1 MMDKLKTAFLGKN
14 KNRSICIAAV
24 IVAYVVIEILMYT
37 GSLKSLFINLLV
49 PVTSYIIVALA
60 LNLVVGISGE
70 LSLGHA
76 GFMSIGAFTGVIVSS
91 VTASMIPN
99 DIVRLFVAIIIGAI
113 VAAIFGFLISIPV
126 LKLQGDYLAIVTLAF
141 GQIIKSLINNTYLGF
156 DASGFHFSFITNT
169 VTLAKGGKMLINGP
183 IGATATNRISTFT
196 VSVILLI
203 ITLIIIFNFINSK
216 YGRSVMATR
225 DDRIAAQSVGI
236 DIVKTKT
243 IAFVLSAGIAGAA
256 GVLYGLNFS
265 TLVPAKFDFNQ
276 SILILVY
283 VVLGGLGNMLGTIIS
298 TAVLVL
304 LPELLRFL
312 ADYRMLIYAIVLIVI
327 MIVTNNPTINEKM
340 KQMFKKKKAEGDL
353 NNG

>member
-1 MMDKLKTAFLGKN
+1 MDKLKTAFLGKN
-14 KNRSICIAAV
+14 KNRSICIGIV
-24 IVAYVVIEILMYT
+24 LVAYIIIELLMST

-49 PVTSYIIVALA
+49 PVTSYIVVALA

-76 GFMSIGAFTGVIVSS
+76 GFMSIGAFTGVVVAN
-91 VTASMIPN
+91 VTSTAITN
-99 DIVRLFVAIIIGAI
+99 DIVRLIVAIIIGAI
-113 VAAIFGFLISIPV
+113 VAAFFGLLISIPV
-126 LKLQGDYLAIVTLAF
+126 LKLEGDYLAIVTLAF
-141 GQIIKSLINNTYLGF
+141 GQIIKSLINNTFLGY
-156 DASGFHFSFITNT
+156 DSTGFHFSFITNNIQLKT
-169 VTLAKGGKMLINGP
+169 DGKMLINGP
-183 IGATATNRISTFT
+183 IGATATDRISTFT
-196 VSVILLI
+196 IGIVLII
-203 ITLIIIFNFINSK
+203 ITLFIIFNFMNSK
-216 YGRSVMATR
+216 YGRNVMATR

-236 DIVKTKT
+236 DVVKTKT

-298 TAVLVL
+298 TTVLVL

-312 ADYRMLIYAIVLIVI
+312 ADYRMLIYAVVLIVI
-327 MIVTNNPTINEKM
+327 MIVTNNPTITD
-340 KQMFKKKKAEGDL
+340 FLKKIFNRKKVKGDQ
-353 NNG
+353 NND

>member
-1 MMDKLKTAFLGKN
+1 MKQLKSAFLGKN
-14 KNRSICIAAV
+14 KNRTICIGGV
-24 IVAYVVIEILMYT
+24 IIAYLIVELLMYT

-76 GFMSIGAFTGVIVSS
+76 GFMSIGAFTGVIMVH
-91 VTASMIPN
+91 VTSTVITN
-99 DIVRLFVAIIIGAI
+99 DILRLIIAIIAGAI
-113 VAAIFGFLISIPV
+113 VAAIFGFFISIPV
-126 LKLQGDYLAIVTLAF
+126 LKLQGDYLAVVTLAF
-141 GQIIKSLINNTYLGF
+141 GQIIKSLINNTFLGY
-156 DASGFHFSFITNT
+156 DANGFHFSFITNQVEMT
-169 VTLAKGGKMLINGP
+169 KGGKMLINGP
-183 IGATATNRISTFT
+183 IGATATDRISTFT
-196 VSVILLI
+196 MSVIVLI
-203 ITLIIIFNFINSK
+203 VTLIIIFNFINSK

-236 DIVKTKT
+236 NIVKTKT

-256 GVLYGLNFS
+256 GVLYGLNYS

-283 VVLGGLGNMLGTIIS
+283 VVLGGLGNMAGTIVS
-298 TAVLVL
+298 TTLLVL

-312 ADYRMLIYAIVLIVI
+312 SDYRMLIYAIVLIVI
-327 MIVTNNPTINEKM
+327 MIVTNNPTINSVM
-340 KQMFKKKKAEGDL
+340 KKVFKKNKAEGEHD
-353 NNG
+353 NE

>member
-1 MMDKLKTAFLGKN
+1 MEKLKTTFLGKN
-14 KNRSICIAAV
+14 KNRSLCVGIV
-24 IVAYVVIEILMYT
+24 ILAYVVIELLMRT

-60 LNLVVGISGE
+60 LNLVVGVSGE

-76 GFMSIGAFTGVIVSS
+76 GFMSIGAFTGVVVAN
-91 VTASMIPN
+91 VTATMVPN
-99 DIVRLFVAIIIGAI
+99 DILRLILAIIVGAI
-113 VAAIFGFLISIPV
+113 VAAVFGFFISIPV

-141 GQIIKSLINNTYLGF
+141 GQIIKSLINNTFLGY
-156 DASGFHFSFITNT
+156 DSAGFHFSFITNN
-169 VTLAKGGKMLINGP
+169 VELASGGKMLINGP
-183 IGATATNRISTFT
+183 IGATATDRISTFT
-196 VSVILLI
+196 VGIIVLI
-203 ITLIIIFNFINSK
+203 ITILIIFNFINSK

-283 VVLGGLGNMLGTIIS
+283 VVLGGLGNMFGTIIS
-298 TAVLVL
+298 TSVLVV

-312 ADYRMLIYAIVLIVI
+312 ADYRMLMYAIVLIAI
-327 MIVTNNPTINEKM
+327 MIITNNPTISNFIK
-340 KQMFKKKKAEGDL
+340 KIFKRNKTEGDHD
-353 NNG
+353 ND

>member
-1 MMDKLKTAFLGKN
+1 MDKLKTAFLGKN
-14 KNRSICIAAV
+14 KNRSICVGVV
-24 IVAYVVIEILMYT
+24 ILAYIIIEILMQT
-37 GSLKSLFINLLV
+37 GSLKSIFINLLV

-60 LNLVVGISGE
+60 LNLVVGVSGE

-76 GFMSIGAFTGVIVSS
+76 GFMSIGAFTGVIVAN
-91 VTASMIPN
+91 VTATMIPN
-99 DIVRLFVAIIIGAI
+99 DILRLIVAIIAGAI

-141 GQIIKSLINNTYLGF
+141 GQIIKSLINNTFLGY
-156 DASGFHFSFITNT
+156 DSSGFHFSFITNNF
-169 VTLAKGGKMLINGP
+169 TLSNGGKMLINGP
-183 IGATATNRISTFT
+183 IGATATDRISTFT
-196 VSVILLI
+196 VGIILLI
-203 ITLIIIFNFINSK
+203 ITIFIIFNFINSK

-236 DIVKTKT
+236 NIVKTKT

-298 TAVLVL
+298 TSLLVL

-327 MIVTNNPTINEKM
+327 MIVTNNPTISNM
-340 KQMFKKKKAEGDL
+340 LKKILKKNKVEGDL
-353 NNG
+353 DNG

>member
-1 MMDKLKTAFLGKN
+1 MDKLKAAFLGKN
-14 KNRSICIAAV
+14 KNRSICVGVV
-24 IVAYVVIEILMYT
+24 ILAYIIIEILMNT

-60 LNLVVGISGE
+60 LNLVVGVSGE

-76 GFMSIGAFTGVIVSS
+76 GFMSIGAFTGVIVANVTSS
-91 VTASMIPN
+91 LIPN
-99 DIVRLFVAIIIGAI
+99 DILRLVIAIIIGGI

-141 GQIIKSLINNTYLGF
+141 GQIIKSLINNTFLGF
-156 DASGFHFSFITNT
+156 DASGFHFSFITNNIQ
-169 VTLAKGGKMLINGP
+169 LGQGGKMLINGP
-183 IGATATNRISTFT
+183 IGATATQRISTFT
-196 VSVILLI
+196 VGVIMLI
-203 ITLIIIFNFINSK
+203 ITIIIIFNFINSK
-216 YGRSVMATR
+216 YGRNVMAAR

-236 DIVKTKT
+236 DVVKTKT

-283 VVLGGLGNMLGTIIS
+283 VVLGGLGNMFGTIIS
-298 TAVLVL
+298 TSILVL

-327 MIVTNNPTINEKM
+327 MIVTNNPTISDMM
-340 KQMFKKKKAEGDL
+340 KKLLKRNKAEGELD
-353 NNG
+353 ND

>member
-1 MMDKLKTAFLGKN
+1 MDKLKTAFLGKN
-14 KNRSICIAAV
+14 KNRSICVGIVIAAYV
-24 IVAYVVIEILMYT
+24 IIEILMQT
-37 GSLKSLFINLLV
+37 GSLKSIFINLLV

-60 LNLVVGISGE
+60 LNLVVGVSGE

-76 GFMSIGAFTGVIVSS
+76 GFMSIGAFTGVVFAN
-91 VTASMIPN
+91 VTASSIPN
-99 DIVRLFVAIIIGAI
+99 DILRLIFAIIIGAI
-113 VAAIFGFLISIPV
+113 VAAVFGFLISIPV

-141 GQIIKSLINNTYLGF
+141 GQIIKSLINNTFLGY
-156 DASGFHFSFITNT
+156 DASGFHFSFITNK
-169 VTLAKGGKMLINGP
+169 VNLATGGKMLINGP
-183 IGATATNRISTFT
+183 IGATATDRISTFT
-196 VSVILLI
+196 VAIIMLI
-203 ITLIIIFNFINSK
+203 ITLFIIFNFINSK

-243 IAFVLSAGIAGAA
+243 IAFVLSAAIAGAA

-298 TAVLVL
+298 TSILVL

-327 MIVTNNPTINEKM
+327 MIVTNNPTISNMLK
-340 KQMFKKKKAEGDL
+340 KIFKKNKVEGDL
-353 NNG
+353 DNG

>member
-1 MMDKLKTAFLGKN
+1 MNKLKAAFLGKN
-14 KNRSICIAAV
+14 KNRSICV
-24 IVAYVVIEILMYT
+24 GVVLLAYIIIEVLMYT

-60 LNLVVGISGE
+60 LNLVVGVSGE

-76 GFMSIGAFTGVIVSS
+76 GFMSIGAFTGVIVAN
-91 VTASMIPN
+91 VTATFIPN
-99 DIVRLFVAIIIGAI
+99 DVLRLIVAIIIGAI

-141 GQIIKSLINNTYLGF
+141 GQIIKSLINNTFLGY
-156 DASGFHFSFITNT
+156 DASGFHFSFITNK
-169 VTLAKGGKMLINGP
+169 VQLASGGKMLINGP
-183 IGATATNRISTFT
+183 IGATATDRISTFT
-196 VSVILLI
+196 MAVVVLVLTLL
-203 ITLIIIFNFINSK
+203 IIFNFMNSK

-236 DIVKTKT
+236 NIVKTKT

-298 TAVLVL
+298 TAILVL

-312 ADYRMLIYAIVLIVI
+312 ADYRMLIYAIVLIII
-327 MIVTNNPTINEKM
+327 MIVTNNPTINNIIK
-340 KQMFKKKKAEGDL
+340 KVFKKNRTEGDH
-353 NNG
+353 NDV

>member
-1 MMDKLKTAFLGKN
+1 MEKLKTTFLGKN
-14 KNRSICIAAV
+14 KNRSLCVGIV
-24 IVAYVVIEILMYT
+24 ILAYVVIELLMRT

-60 LNLVVGISGE
+60 LNLVVGVSGE

-76 GFMSIGAFTGVIVSS
+76 GFMSIGAFTGVVVAN
-91 VTASMIPN
+91 VTATMVPN
-99 DIVRLFVAIIIGAI
+99 DILRLILAIIVGAI
-113 VAAIFGFLISIPV
+113 VAAVFGFFISIPV

-141 GQIIKSLINNTYLGF
+141 GQIIKSLINNTFLGY
-156 DASGFHFSFITNT
+156 DSAGFHFSFITNN
-169 VTLAKGGKMLINGP
+169 VELASGGKMLINGP
-183 IGATATNRISTFT
+183 IGATATDRISTFT
-196 VSVILLI
+196 VGIIVLI
-203 ITLIIIFNFINSK
+203 ITILIIFNFINSK

-283 VVLGGLGNMLGTIIS
+283 VVLGGLGNMFGTIIS
-298 TAVLVL
+298 TSVLVV

-312 ADYRMLIYAIVLIVI
+312 ADYRMLMYAIVLIAI
-327 MIVTNNPTINEKM
+327 MIITNNPTISNFIK
-340 KQMFKKKKAEGDL
+340 KIFKRNKTGGDHD
-353 NNG
+353 ND

>member
-1 MMDKLKTAFLGKN
+1 MEKIKTAFLGQN
-14 KNRSICIAAV
+14 KKCHICV
-24 IVAYVVIEILMYT
+24 GVVLLAYIIIEILMYT

-60 LNLVVGISGE
+60 LNLVVGVSGE

-76 GFMSIGAFTGVIVSS
+76 GFMSIGAFTGVIVSN
-91 VTASMIPN
+91 VMANIIPN
-99 DIVRLFVAIIIGAI
+99 DILRLVVSIIMGAI
-113 VAAIFGFLISIPV
+113 VAAFFGFLISIPV

-141 GQIIKSLINNTYLGF
+141 GQIIKSLINNTFLGF
-156 DASGFHFSFITNT
+156 DSAGFHFSFITNT
-169 VTLAKGGKMLINGP
+169 VDLAPGGKMLINGP
-183 IGATATNRISTFT
+183 IGATATDRISTFT
-196 VSVILLI
+196 VGVIMLI
-203 ITLIIIFNFINSK
+203 ITLFVIFHFINSR
-216 YGRSVMATR
+216 YGRNVMAAR
-225 DDRIAAQSVGI
+225 DDRIAAESVGI
-236 DIVKTKT
+236 NIVKTKT

-298 TAVLVL
+298 TFILVL
-304 LPELLRFL
+304 LPELLRFM

-327 MIVTNNPTINEKM
+327 MIVTNNPTISQFIK
-340 KQMFKKKKAEGDL
+340 KIFKKNKIKGELD
-353 NNG
+353 ND

>member
-1 MMDKLKTAFLGKN
+1 MAKLKTAFLGKN
-14 KNRSICIAAV
+14 RNCHLCLGLVIIAY
-24 IVAYVVIEILMYT
+24 IVIEVLMYT

-76 GFMSIGAFTGVIVSS
+76 GFMSIGAFTGVIVSN
-91 VTASMIPN
+91 VMATMISN
-99 DIVRLFVAIIIGAI
+99 DILRLVISIIVGAI
-113 VAAIFGFLISIPV
+113 VAAFFGFLISIPV

-141 GQIIKSLINNTYLGF
+141 GQIIKSLINHTFLGF
-156 DASGFHFSFITNT
+156 DSNGFHFSFITNT
-169 VTLAKGGKMLINGP
+169 VTLGTGGKMLINGP
-183 IGATATNRISTFT
+183 IGATATERISTFT
-196 VSVILLI
+196 VGVILLI
-203 ITLIIIFNFINSK
+203 ITILIIFHFINSK

-236 DIVKTKT
+236 NVVKTKT

-265 TLVPAKFDFNQ
+265 TLVPARFDFNQ

-283 VVLGGLGNMLGTIIS
+283 VVLGGLGNMFGTIIS
-298 TAVLVL
+298 TFILVL

-327 MIVTNNPTINEKM
+327 MIVTNNPTIN
-340 KQMFKKKKAEGDL
+340 QFIKKIFRRKKAEGEL
-353 NNG
+353 NND

>member
-1 MMDKLKTAFLGKN
+1 MDKLKTALLGKN
-14 KNRSICIAAV
+14 KNRSICV
-24 IVAYVVIEILMYT
+24 GIVVLAYIIIEILMQT

-60 LNLVVGISGE
+60 LNLVVGVSGE

-76 GFMSIGAFTGVIVSS
+76 GFMSIGAFTGVVVADI
-91 VTASMIPN
+91 TATMIPN
-99 DIVRLFVAIIIGAI
+99 DIIRLIIAIIIGAI

-141 GQIIKSLINNTYLGF
+141 GQIIKSLINNTFLGF
-156 DASGFHFSFITNT
+156 DSSGFHFSFITNT
-169 VTLAKGGKMLINGP
+169 INLETGGKMLINGP
-183 IGATATNRISTFT
+183 IGATATDRISTFT
-196 VSVILLI
+196 VGIILLI
-203 ITLIIIFNFINSK
+203 ITIFIIFNFINSK

-243 IAFVLSAGIAGAA
+243 IAFVLSAGLAGAA

-283 VVLGGLGNMLGTIIS
+283 VVLGGLGNMIGTIIS
-298 TAVLVL
+298 TSVLVL

-327 MIVTNNPTINEKM
+327 MIVTNNPTISNTI
-340 KQMFKKKKAEGDL
+340 KKVLKKNKAKGDL
-353 NNG
+353 DNG

>member
-1 MMDKLKTAFLGKN
+1 MDKLKTAFLGEN
-14 KNRSICIAAV
+14 KNRSICVGVV
-24 IVAYVVIEILMYT
+24 ILAYIIIEILMRT
-37 GSLKSLFINLLV
+37 GSLKNIFINLLV
-49 PVTSYIIVALA
+49 PVTSYIILALS
-60 LNLVVGISGE
+60 LNLVVGVSGE

-76 GFMSIGAFTGVIVSS
+76 GFMSIGAFTGVIVAN
-91 VTASMIPN
+91 VTATMIPN
-99 DIVRLFVAIIIGAI
+99 DIVRLIVAIIVGAI

-141 GQIIKSLINNTYLGF
+141 GQIIMSVINNTFLGY
-156 DASGFHFSFITNT
+156 DSSGFHFSFITNS
-169 VTLAKGGKMLINGP
+169 VELGEGGKMLINGP
-183 IGATATNRISTFT
+183 IGAAAINRISTFT
-196 VSVILLI
+196 VGIILLI
-203 ITLIIIFNFINSK
+203 ITIFIIFNFINSK

-243 IAFVLSAGIAGAA
+243 IAFVLSAGLAGAA

-276 SILILVY
+276 SIFILVY

-298 TAVLVL
+298 TSVLVL

-327 MIVTNNPTINEKM
+327 MIITNNPTISNMIKT
-340 KQMFKKKKAEGDL
+340 MFKKNKAEGDL
-353 NNG
+353 DNG